1 MDETKMD
8 DLFLDKDPTTYVP
21 GALAPVVLVAGSK
34 GGAGATTVAITIAE
48 LARTSGGV
56 PRVTLVDADPTNSHI
71 ATYLRAKTSGQGGS
85 VPTILDGAL
94 RKDYRRAVAQPGIV
108 NAGHSAR
115 VPDISMHTV
124 LAPPTVQYDP
134 TAVSASSYS
143 RALKLLQPHFDLV
156 VVDIGTLNAH
166 TPTALQE
173 AFAYPAL
180 RTGGWLFLVSNSSRL
195 SVQSAMDTA
204 RLLDKNDVVNSQRI
218 FSMIN
223 ARRGAV
229 DAASVKT
236 ITERMTQFSTPLGAV
251 DYDEEGIGNRM
262 ESGHIPSSHH
272 QMVASLSEALHTITN
287 YQSFADLAS
296 GKRKPG
302 ERGATVVDSSRRRRL
317 IPSLGR

>member
-8 DLFLDKDPTTYVP
+8 DLFLDHDPTTYVP

-48 LARTSGGV
+48 LARTAGEV
-56 PRVTLVDADPTNSHI
+56 PRVALVDADPTSSHV
-71 ATYLRAKTSGQGGS
+71 ATYLRAKTSGQGGT

-94 RKDYRRAVAQPGIV
+94 RKDYRRAVAQPGAI
-108 NAGHSAR
+108 NAGHGNR

-124 LAPPTVQYDP
+124 LAPPAVQYDP
-134 TAVSASSYS
+134 TAVSSSSYS

-156 VVDIGTLNAH
+156 IVDIGTLNAH
-166 TPTALQE
+166 TPTPLQE
-173 AFAYPAL
+173 SFAYPVL

-195 SVQSAMDTA
+195 SVQGSMDTA
-204 RLLDKNDVVNSQRI
+204 RLLDENDIVNSQRI
-218 FSMIN
+218 FTMIN
-223 ARRGAV
+223 ARRTIV
-229 DAASVKT
+229 DAAAVKT
-236 ITERMTQFSTPLGAV
+236 INERMAHYSTPLDAV

-262 ESGHIPSSHH
+262 ESGHIPSSHP
-272 QMVASLSEALHTITN
+272 QLVASLSEALHTITS

-302 ERGATVVDSSRRRRL
+302 ERGTTTVDNSKRRRR
-317 IPSLGR
+317 IPGLSR